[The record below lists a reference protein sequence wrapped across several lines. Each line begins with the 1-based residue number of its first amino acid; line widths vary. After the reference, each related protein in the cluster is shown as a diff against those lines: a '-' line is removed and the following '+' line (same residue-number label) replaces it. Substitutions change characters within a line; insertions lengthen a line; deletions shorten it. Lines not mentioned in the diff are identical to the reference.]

1 MTGAL
6 ILPTSL
12 GGVDP
17 SHEERICFLRIRI
30 TVWLVTAQGENATA
44 SHTEISF
51 LMFSWSVASDP
62 FL

>member
-12 GGVDP
+12 GGVDL
-17 SHEERICFLRIRI
+17 SHEYSICFLRIHI
-30 TVWLVTAQGENATA
+30 TIWLVTAKGENDTA